1 MELTFVFVLLAVIF
15 VFYLAAY
22 KQEAKESYENNMYS
36 ADTFNS
42 IDLALNK
49 VVGKGDPIADA
60 VQPRDEMS
68 CFTHDAELHD
78 LAPLKEFD
86 PALTKDHNQY
96 MFGDDSTLVRYNNNY
111 YHDWRF
117 PAQPV
122 EVEFSVN
129 PEEYVKKHPKRYP
142 SYVYKT
148 KDELIV

>member
-1 MELTFVFVLLAVIF
+1 MELTFIFVVIAVVF

-22 KQEAKESYENNMYS
+22 KQEIEEAYENNV
-36 ADTFNS
+36 DEND

-49 VVGKGDPIADA
+49 VTQKGDPIADA
-60 VQPRDEMS
+60 VKPRDEMS
-68 CFTHDAELHD
+68 CFTHDAELYD

-86 PALTKDHNQY
+86 PSTTKKENQY
-96 MFGDDSTLVRYNNNY
+96 MFGDDSTLVRYNNTF

-122 EVEFSVN
+122 EVEFSMN

-148 KDELIV
+148 KDDLIM